1 MTRIHSLI
9 IAAVAFVAIFAI
21 PAVAR
26 AHDTGSMV
34 VEIPYQM
41 KLADV
46 LLHGRYIVVHDMKE
60 GESGPCVK
68 VYELK
73 TKKLLTE
80 FHCVHLTATDK
91 PAQANR
97 VNTSTVLPGIP
108 EIVSFQFKGT
118 VDPIGVP
125 GFQK

>member
-1 MTRIHSLI
+1 
-9 IAAVAFVAIFAI
+9 
-21 PAVAR
+21 
-26 AHDTGSMV
+26 
-34 VEIPYQM
+34 
-41 KLADV
+41 
-46 LLHGRYIVVHDMKE
+46 
-60 GESGPCVK
+60 VK